1 MPKKVDHDAKRRDL
15 TDAVCRL
22 TLRAGLGSVTFRKVA
37 AEAGVSVRTVQY
49 YFGTKQGLL
58 ATTQEHVGE
67 RSTERLMAWVNA
79 TDGSARAVL
88 EAFVKSFTPVDE
100 ETRMAMLMYVALY
113 TEGVVAAMG
122 DPSANQGRK
131 TEVEMMHDTIL
142 EQLTRGPLANGIDPH
157 AEAVLL
163 TALLPGLGQ
172 YVLDGTMTPEAA
184 TSTIDYHFDR
194 LFEPA
199 AEPRG

>member
-1 MPKKVDHDAKRRDL
+1 MPKKVDHDARRREL

-22 TLRAGLGSVTFRKVA
+22 TLRGGLGAATFRRVA
-37 AEAGVSVRTVQY
+37 AEAGVSVRLVQY
-49 YFGTKQGLL
+49 YFGSKQGLL
-58 ATTQEHVGE
+58 EATQEHVGE
-67 RSTERLMAWVNA
+67 RSIQRLMTWINA

-88 EAFVKSFTPVDE
+88 EAFVKSFIPVDE

-122 DPSANQGRK
+122 EPSANTGRK
-131 TEVEMMHDTIL
+131 TEVEMMHNTIL
-142 EQLTRGPLANGIDPH
+142 EQLSRGPLISGVDPH

-184 TSTIDYHFDR
+184 AATIDHHFDR
-194 LFEPA
+194 LFESTTSRPD
-199 AEPRG
+199 